1 LTYCDKDGSS
11 LNLIEEAIFISRRKA
26 LLVPPLQNPGECNY
40 SACGINRRAGAVKL
54 LPPWQVSRCSNMP
67 DCVTVV
73 TKTARRPHLVL
84 RLAQSIRDVK
94 GYDLPIV
101 AYDDGVGQHSDEIMG
116 EIAKFPNIQYV
127 IGDEEDLGIAL
138 GRSLAVK
145 MVQTKYFL
153 LVDDDTV
160 LNNNTDIELLAEI
173 LDKTDAALVGG
184 KIENYSHFAGY
195 FRFTLRSGR
204 RALYHYKGA
213 CTLANETLQN
223 YPSCMRCDTTT
234 NAFMAKTA
242 DVLEAGC
249 WSRELKVTEHK
260 DLFLRLK
267 AGGKKV
273 VYCPGFTI
281 FNRRPKAK
289 ISKETGY
296 TKLKKGR
303 SSQMKQMFNSVW
315 NIDQFFEPTARFFLP
330 DRDLS
335 TEETP

>member
-1 LTYCDKDGSS
+1 
-11 LNLIEEAIFISRRKA
+11 
-26 LLVPPLQNPGECNY
+26 
-40 SACGINRRAGAVKL
+40 
-54 LPPWQVSRCSNMP
+54 MP

-84 RLAQSIRDVK
+84 RLAQSIRDVI
-94 GYDLPIV
+94 GYDLPII
-101 AYDDGVGQHSDEIMG
+101 AYDDGVGPHSDEIMG
-116 EIAKFPNIQYV
+116 EIAKFPNVSYI

-160 LNNNTDIELLAEI
+160 FNNNTNIELLAEI
-173 LDKTDAALVGG
+173 LDTTDAALVGG
-184 KIENYSHFAGY
+184 KVEHNSHFAGY
-195 FRFTLRSGR
+195 FRFTVGSGKR
-204 RALYHYKGA
+204 TLYHYKGA
-213 CTLANETLQN
+213 CPRVQETLEN
-223 YPSCMRCDTTT
+223 FPYCMRCDTTT
-234 NAFMAKTA
+234 NAFLAKTA
-242 DVLEAGC
+242 DVLEVGC
-249 WSRELKVTEHK
+249 WSRELKVIEHK
-260 DLFLRLK
+260 DMFLRLK

-273 VYCPGFTI
+273 VYCPGFTF

-296 TKLKKGR
+296 NKLKKGR

-315 NIDQFFEPTARFFLP
+315 NIDKFFEPSVRSFLP

-335 TEETP
+335 TEEIP